1 MQRATVIHQAEVA
14 CPICRL
20 SDYEVRR
27 RTPGSRDGFVEKY
40 CLCQRC
46 SAVFTYTEDRL
57 GRPMRK

>member
-1 MQRATVIHQAEVA
+1 MRRGTLIHRADVA

-20 SDYEVRR
+20 SDYQVRR
-27 RTPGSRDGFVEKY
+27 REPGTTDGHVEKH
-40 CLCQRC
+40 CICQRC